1 MSALFRIAMLIAV
14 GGMLT
19 GPSDVVAKDDKTQEL
34 ARMTAVTLNYC
45 RASFHRIRKYQ
56 TKRVIFEEKEKI
68 LNNLNLDGIAN
79 EEVIQLYSSVLDEM
93 NQIDIAEREREVY
106 QEKYKKSLDR
116 RIGSTLFILSAQ
128 LATASLEGMVRTG
141 VNSWL
146 DYRDLAW
153 TRELDRWK
161 VEKSR
166 IQAVVTKSSRFLDTF
181 WKLAQEY
188 EIPDR
193 WLIRGTDIDQLMS
206 ATKERDLSKRLRILN
221 RMKPYMECYP
231 PYWYYLARTQQGLG
245 KMIDASKT
253 YTELDRVADG
263 HFRRDDML
271 AASLA
276 NLAMIQLHLGESG
289 AVDAAQ
295 KALAKSSAVWE
306 VNLMC
311 AQVLE
316 QNNQIADAE
325 DAILRNLDVDLERS
339 SSSVALVGLLYRQD
353 ETTRLAE
360 TLNDKEILAALPML
374 SLVQCMQKLGP
385 QRTPPAVAMQIRKSL
400 RIAIEPRFGMDDLII
415 ACAPGWQPQFA
426 SVSAVTGR
434 RVRLQ
439 KPERTMHASGELM
452 LRFRRAVEGN
462 GFQGGNSLAGT
473 VLEFTYPDPTGGSNP
488 PRLNVRLGQPLPKTG
503 SHAAAPWWTAAS
515 PNEVTMGATRISLM
529 PGETKPAN
537 RRIASPPRSPNPLRP
552 NPGTGRGPRNPIF
565 PTRPPAGRTAAGG
578 TTVNPDGRPGTLPK
592 PPEQLRVNPRE
603 DRTIPKATILGVRA
617 APAATSEPEPSV
629 PPPPEE

>member
-1 MSALFRIAMLIAV
+1 MLIAV
-14 GGMLT
+14 TVTLIRSG
-19 GPSDVVAKDDKTQEL
+19 DVLARDAPATENR

-56 TKRVIFEEKEKI
+56 SKRVILEEKEKI
-68 LNNLNLDGIAN
+68 LNNLNLNGIAN
-79 EEVIQLYSSVLDEM
+79 EEVIKLYSSVLDEM
-93 NQIDIAEREREVY
+93 NQIEIAEREQEVY

-128 LATASLEGMVRTG
+128 LATASMEGMVRTG

-153 TRELDRWK
+153 TRELDQWK
-161 VEKSR
+161 VEKAR
-166 IQAVVTKSSRFLDTF
+166 IQAVVDKSSRFLDTF
-181 WKLAQEY
+181 WKLAQQN

-193 WLIRGTDIDQLMS
+193 WLIRGTDIDQLT
-206 ATKERDLSKRLRILN
+206 AAAQERDLAKRLRILN

-231 PYWYYLARTQQGLG
+231 PYWYFLARTQQGLG
-245 KMIDASKT
+245 KMIDAART
-253 YTELDRVADG
+253 YEELDRVADG

-276 NLAMIQLHLGESG
+276 NLAMIRVHLGQPG
-289 AVDAAQ
+289 AEKAARE
-295 KALAKSSAVWE
+295 ALAKSSAVWE

-316 QNNQIADAE
+316 RHNQFADAE

-339 SSSVALVGLLYRQD
+339 SSSVALVGLLYRQND
-353 ETTRLAE
+353 TRRLAE
-360 TLNDKEILAALPML
+360 TLADQEILAALPML

-385 QRTPPAVAMQIRKSL
+385 GRTPPAVAMQIRKSL
-400 RIAIEPRFGMDDLII
+400 RVAVEPRFGMDDLII

-426 SVSAVTGR
+426 TVSAVTGAK
-434 RVRLQ
+434 VRLQ

-452 LRFRRAVEGN
+452 LRFRRAVEGG
-462 GFQGGNSLAGT
+462 GFQGGTSLAGT

-488 PRLNVRLGQPLPKTG
+488 PRLNVRLGKPLPKNG

-515 PNEVTMGATRISLM
+515 PSEVAMGATRISLM
-529 PGETKPAN
+529 PRPAGTATP
-537 RRIASPPRSPNPLRP
+537 RIAAPPRNPNPPRP
-552 NPGTGRGPRNPIF
+552 NTGTGRRPTNPIF
-565 PTRPPAGRTAAGG
+565 PTSPPAGRTAAGG
-578 TTVNPDGRPGTLPK
+578 ASRRPDGRPGSLPEGTEPVRK
-592 PPEQLRVNPRE
+592 KPRE
-603 DRTIPKATILGVRA
+603 DRTIPKATILGVRS
-617 APAATSEPEPSV
+617 APAETPDPEPSV